1 MKQRNNIFQDHVAAN
16 KDARTRILSF
26 VFTIYQKKKPT
37 FSVKQSVQ
45 SIVWLRNENRTGMC

>member
-26 VFTIYQKKKPT
+26 VFTIYQKKKQL
-37 FSVKQSVQ
+37 F
-45 SIVWLRNENRTGMC
+45 L